1 VNNFIEDVLLDGG
14 FGVNIIMKK
23 LRMQLG
29 LSKPKP
35 TPYNLCMANQTI
47 AKPLGLIKELKIF
60 IHGIPYAIT
69 FTMILCSVLNSSYF
83 MFLSCPWLKDTKVSH
98 DWGND
103 TIIIQGTN
111 IIRTTFVTKKFG
123 APTKHPKVLICYGFH
138 SRIFDKEED
147 LMFIIEPGLF
157 SIGTIIVLIPVWLDI
172 VVKLITS
179 AGLNLVE

>member
-1 VNNFIEDVLLDGG
+1 MNNFIEDVLLDGG

-69 FTMILCSVLNSSYF
+69 FTMI
-83 MFLSCPWLKDTKVSH
+83 
-98 DWGND
+98 
-103 TIIIQGTN
+103 
-111 IIRTTFVTKKFG
+111 
-123 APTKHPKVLICYGFH
+123 
-138 SRIFDKEED
+138 
-147 LMFIIEPGLF
+147 
-157 SIGTIIVLIPVWLDI
+157 
-172 VVKLITS
+172 
-179 AGLNLVE
+179 

>member
-35 TPYNLCMANQTI
+35 TPYNLRMANQTI

-69 FTMILCSVLNSSYF
+69 FTMI
-83 MFLSCPWLKDTKVSH
+83 
-98 DWGND
+98 
-103 TIIIQGTN
+103 
-111 IIRTTFVTKKFG
+111 
-123 APTKHPKVLICYGFH
+123 
-138 SRIFDKEED
+138 
-147 LMFIIEPGLF
+147 
-157 SIGTIIVLIPVWLDI
+157 
-172 VVKLITS
+172 
-179 AGLNLVE
+179 